1 MSEPR
6 FAGARFGTLIGVV
19 SFTAILLVGPQVASA
34 RAAATSSGCTPNA
47 PRASV
52 DNNYREGSGSWGLPG
67 QQVKYA
73 IDVFNNDV
81 GCGSSSFFVSLSA
94 PSGFSVS
101 FPTNTISLASSSTGY
116 LFADVTSPT
125 SAADGDYPL
134 TVSVSRGGIGPAVS
148 ASSSY
153 KVYSSDAVAPQMYWM
168 YPSDS
173 STISGRS
180 TYVSVNSADDHA
192 VRRVDLSIDGAHMAT
207 TTCDNISYECGVSY
221 KWSIRRVH
229 GLHTATFTATDW
241 MGNVATE
248 SATFTVN

>member
-1 MSEPR
+1 MSVPR
-6 FAGARFGTLIGVV
+6 FAGARVGTVIAAVSLI
-19 SFTAILLVGPQVASA
+19 AILLVSPSIASA
-34 RAAATSSGCTPNA
+34 RAASTSGGCTPNA

-52 DNNYREGSGSWGLPG
+52 DNNYRGGSGSWGMPG

-81 GCGSSSFFVSLSA
+81 GCSSSSFVLSLSA

-101 FPTNTISLASSSTGY
+101 FPANTISLASSSTGY
-116 LFADVTSPT
+116 VFADVTSPA

-134 TVSVSRGGIGPAVS
+134 TVTVSRAGTSPA
-148 ASSSY
+148 ASTTSSY
-153 KVYSSDAVAPQMYWM
+153 KVYSTDAVAPQMYWM
-168 YPSDS
+168 YPSAGGAV
-173 STISGRS
+173 SGRS
-180 TYVSVNSADDHA
+180 TYVSVNSTDDHA

-221 KWSIRRVH
+221 VWSIRRVH
-229 GLHTATFTATDW
+229 GTHTATFTSTDW

-248 SATFTVN
+248 SSTFTVN